1 MESNVASA
9 HNQHGM
15 ERERIKLLGETN
27 CSELAARLALERG
40 AFITRD
46 RVIQDLY
53 PGIEP
58 DAARNRLRVALS
70 RLRHRDQLRVEAN
83 LLALEVPSDYSEFL
97 VLATEADE
105 EPEADPR
112 QELIDRIIEYRRFKA
127 VSSVLDDMARE
138 QGRFFARLP
147 ADLPIHHLPPENM
160 PLSALVEAFC
170 AVIRVREELKLP
182 EALVAREEY
191 SIQDKITELL
201 ALLQRAHGRI
211 LFSDAFVS
219 GSRSELITTFLALLE
234 LIKLKTV
241 LVQQPGQF
249 AAIYISTRDGEHGCL

>member
-1 MESNVASA
+1 M
-9 HNQHGM
+9 
-15 ERERIKLLGETN
+15 
-27 CSELAARLALERG
+27 
-40 AFITRD
+40 
-46 RVIQDLY
+46 
-53 PGIEP
+53 
-58 DAARNRLRVALS
+58 
-70 RLRHRDQLRVEAN
+70 
-83 LLALEVPSDYSEFL
+83 
-97 VLATEADE
+97 
-105 EPEADPR
+105 
-112 QELIDRIIEYRRFKA
+112 
-127 VSSVLDDMARE
+127 
-138 QGRFFARLP
+138 
-147 ADLPIHHLPPENM
+147 
-160 PLSALVEAFC
+160 
-170 AVIRVREELKLP
+170 KLP

>member
-1 MESNVASA
+1 MQDYTVKLDAFEGPMDLLMHLIEKNKIDIYDIPMAVITEQYIDYLNRFREFNIEVASEFIVMA
-9 HNQHGM
+9 ATLLQ
-15 ERERIKLLGETN
+15 IK
-27 CSELAARLALERG
+27 
-40 AFITRD
+40 
-46 RVIQDLY
+46 
-53 PGIEP
+53 
-58 DAARNRLRVALS
+58 S
-70 RLRHRDQLRVEAN
+70 RLML
-83 LLALEVPSDYSEFL
+83 PKPPK
-97 VLATEADE
+97 EADE
-105 EPEADPR
+105 EPEADPW

>member
-1 MESNVASA
+1 MQDYSVKLDAFEGPMDLLMHLIEKNKIDIYDIPMAALTEQYIDYLNRFREFNIEVASEFIVMA
-9 HNQHGM
+9 ATLLQIKSRM
-15 ERERIKLLGETN
+15 MLPKPPREE
-27 CSELAARLALERG
+27 A
-40 AFITRD
+40 
-46 RVIQDLY
+46 
-53 PGIEP
+53 EP
-58 DAARNRLRVALS
+58 
-70 RLRHRDQLRVEAN
+70 E
-83 LLALEVPSDYSEFL
+83 
-97 VLATEADE
+97 
-105 EPEADPR
+105 EADPR
-112 QELIDRIIEYRRFKA
+112 QELIDRILEYRRFKA

>member
-1 MESNVASA
+1 MQDYTVKLDAFEGPMDLLMHLIEKNKIDIYDIPMAVITEQYIDYLNRFREFNIEVASEFIVMA
-9 HNQHGM
+9 ATLLQ
-15 ERERIKLLGETN
+15 IK
-27 CSELAARLALERG
+27 
-40 AFITRD
+40 
-46 RVIQDLY
+46 
-53 PGIEP
+53 
-58 DAARNRLRVALS
+58 S
-70 RLRHRDQLRVEAN
+70 RLML
-83 LLALEVPSDYSEFL
+83 PKPPK
-97 VLATEADE
+97 EADE

-147 ADLPIHHLPPENM
+147 ADLPIHHLPPENI